1 MRDAR
6 DERFVFDP
14 FLPPDMLVRLREA
27 RSYFCPAAPGTA
39 PVTRHPRRERLRRGA
54 VPFAGAAVVIV
65 ALEVA
70 GMPLA
75 VLIAGVIG
83 LFLYVPPRL
92 PPGAPRE
99 KPFAVHIFWW
109 LTGGGWMVWGLLF
122 IVLIT
127 TFGTFAPQLLLL
139 HVARYLHFVIRL
151 PKGPLDFVPPEH
163 FVDLTELGPTE
174 RSALRGVQD
183 ARGQVAEAQRLLGG
197 AFDGT
202 EALMVLREEEW
213 GLATRL
219 RRLAPLG
226 REVDELTESAASQR
240 VLDAMAPQRAVV
252 DQARKAAMNRAADI
266 ERYIRPIDAAI
277 RAKREWEQILHLER
291 SADGYADVL
300 AEAAAD
306 VPGGIP
312 DGADPGGGTA
322 LEAARRTLEARIG
335 EAVQANRWLLDAAR
349 RSARE
354 AAERRRPEPR

>member
-1 MRDAR
+1 MRNAR

-14 FLPPDMLVRLREA
+14 LLPPDMLARLREA
-27 RSYFCPAAPGTA
+27 RSYFCPAEPGTA

-54 VPFAGAAVVIV
+54 VPFAGAAAVIV

-75 VLIAGVIG
+75 ALVAGVIG

-99 KPFAVHIFWW
+99 KPFAIDVFWW
-109 LTGGGWMVWGLLF
+109 IVGGGWMLWALLCIALLAAGVF
-122 IVLIT
+122 S
-127 TFGTFAPQLLLL
+127 PQLLLL
-139 HVARYLHFVIRL
+139 HVARYVHFVIRL

-163 FVDLTELGPTE
+163 FVDLTELGPIE
-174 RSALRGVQD
+174 RTALGAVQD
-183 ARGQVAEAQRLLGG
+183 ARNQVAEAQRLLGG

-213 GLATRL
+213 GLAARL
-219 RRLAPLG
+219 RRLAPLS
-226 REVDELTESAASQR
+226 REVDELTASAASQR

-252 DQARKAAMNRAADI
+252 DQAREAVMDRAADI

-291 SADGYADVL
+291 SVDGYADVL

-306 VPGGIP
+306 VPGAIP

-349 RSARE
+349 RAAGD